1 MAAIYTNSTFLLAS
15 GEVEKVDSSLVSHKW
30 YNFVVMS
37 VQQGWITYQS
47 VETGKLLYSYYL
59 LKSVEG
65 GQFCS
70 FWHNF

>member
-1 MAAIYTNSTFLLAS
+1 MAAICQQFYFLILAS
-15 GEVEKVDSSLVSHKW
+15 GKVEKVDSGLVSHKW

-65 GQFCS
+65 GRTVLQFLA
-70 FWHNF
+70 